1 MQATGKPRTNVGI
14 VALLSAALL
23 LFAGLGASSAEA
35 AKGGKI
41 KTCAAK
47 KGPDKGLLRL
57 SKAKCKKGEKKVVF
71 YKKGPKG
78 ETGPAG
84 PAGPAGQPGTNGSN
98 QELVTTVETL
108 ENQLATLTT
117 QFGTV
122 APQVGALCSQLTLV
136 TDQTDLLG
144 GVLVAVNNLLDPLT
158 AGTLPTVPAVLGSFS
173 CPS

>member
-1 MQATGKPRTNVGI
+1 MQATGKPRTIVGV
-14 VALLSAALL
+14 VALLAAALL
-23 LFAGLGASSAEA
+23 LFAGLGAGNAEA

-78 ETGPAG
+78 DTG

-108 ENQLATLTT
+108 ENQLASLTT
-117 QFGTV
+117 QFGTLS
-122 APQVGALCSQLTLV
+122 PQVGALCTQLTVV

-158 AGTLPTVPAVLGSFS
+158 GGTLPIVPAVLGDFS
-173 CPS
+173 CP